1 MGETSKETG
10 VKVKRSDKNE
20 FVQNLKKEFDNSS
33 SVIVTHYAGLSVK
46 EIDDLRKA
54 MRDNGA
60 KFKVTKNRLTKL
72 ALADTQ
78 YESITDLFNGPT
90 AIAYSNDSVA
100 PSRVAVDFEKKYKNF
115 KIIGGSFEGEKIDQN
130 KINFLA
136 TLPSLDG
143 IRGKLIGLISAS
155 AQKIT
160 SVLQAPGGQL
170 ARLMSSRSEELGKSN

>member
-1 MGETSKETG
+1 M
-10 VKVKRSDKNE
+10 KRSEKNN
-20 FVQNLKKEFDNSS
+20 FVQSLKEDLDNSS
-33 SVIVTHYAGLSVK
+33 SVIVAHYAGLSVK
-46 EIDDLRKA
+46 ETDDLRKA

-100 PSRVAVDFEKKYKNF
+100 PSRVAVEFEKKFKNF
-115 KIIGGSFEGEKIDQN
+115 KIVGGSFEGEKIDKD

-143 IRGKLIGLISAS
+143 IRGQLIRLISAP
-155 AQKIT
+155 AQKIV
-160 SVLQAPGGQL
+160 SIIQIPGSQL
-170 ARLMSSRSEELGKSN
+170 ARLMISRSEELGNSN